1 MKQSVCVRVASLGM
15 GLLAAACEMPRPGND
30 VVQRD
35 ATEDIVSQQDAMTEA
50 SPDVNEPEA
59 SAEDASDASN
69 DAADAS
75 MPVTCLPA
83 TTDFQPRTPM
93 ASWMPPWN
101 MCMAVTDPNVYPYFS
116 MSASAPVRVARIGAL
131 EGPGRFF
138 DPTRDPT
145 PEEFVATS
153 TDGGVNTSAEFLFRD
168 TGVAVRYQRRADEHY
183 AAPMGLALNAAYQDF
198 CGTAANADAYPD
210 YCVGPKA
217 LNPVYNAA
225 LAAGMAGMMPTRVH
239 AARLQAAY
247 QWFLFLSSYKE
258 SLTCAPVVS
267 DCDSTAGYYTGGA
280 NRDAAMQY
288 GLARELLAL
297 GDPGRAAHDRIWDA
311 LLAVRCWRDLDGG
324 RPSGGGTSTP
334 ATNEALRE
342 QARMQLDRALTRG
355 MVMIVQ
361 ARLRAFASTDGNPAR
376 AAERQA
382 HAAWLGVVGPLLAN
396 GLERWSRGWWA
407 SQRASAPMA
416 VVTRVIT
423 ELRAGEMITT
433 AQAGRA
439 AADLEALFPC
449 P

>member
-1 MKQSVCVRVASLGM
+1 MSKRVVLTSVGIC
-15 GLLAAACEMPRPGND
+15 LLAAACEMPRPGND
-30 VVQRD
+30 VVQQD
-35 ATEDIVSQQDAMTEA
+35 ATQQDIVSRPDAT
-50 SPDVNEPEA
+50 PEA
-59 SAEDASDASN
+59 SLDVIENEASALDASDASA

-75 MPVTCLPA
+75 MPITCSPSA
-83 TTDFQPRTPM
+83 TDFQPRTSM
-93 ASWMPPWN
+93 ASWMAPWN
-101 MCMAVTDPNVYPYFS
+101 MCMAVTNPNVYPFFS
-116 MSASAPVRVARIGAL
+116 MSASAPVRVSRLGAL
-131 EGPGRFF
+131 EGMGRMF
-138 DPTRDPT
+138 DPTRDPM

-153 TDGGVNTSAEFLFRD
+153 TDAGANTSAEFLFRD
-168 TGVAVRYQRRADEHY
+168 TGVATRYQRRADEHY
-183 AAPMGLALNAAYQDF
+183 AAPMGLALNSAYQDF
-198 CGTAANADAYPD
+198 CGTAANADANVD
-210 YCVGPKA
+210 YCAGPKA

-225 LAAGMAGMMPTRVH
+225 LAAGMAGMSPTRVH
-239 AARLQAAY
+239 AARLQASY
-247 QWFLFLSSYKE
+247 QWWLFISSYKE
-258 SLTCAPVVS
+258 SLTCAPVS
-267 DCDSTAGYYTGGA
+267 ADCDSAAGYYTGGA
-280 NRDAAMQY
+280 NRDAATQY

-297 GDPGRAAHDRIWDA
+297 GDAGRAAHDRIWDA
-311 LLAVRCWRDLDGG
+311 LLAVRCWRDMDGG
-324 RPSGGGTSTP
+324 RPSDGGTTTP
-334 ATNEALRE
+334 ATNELLRE

-361 ARLRAFASTDGNPAR
+361 SRLRAFASTDGNPAR

-382 HAAWLGVVGPLLAN
+382 HAAWIGVVGPLLAN